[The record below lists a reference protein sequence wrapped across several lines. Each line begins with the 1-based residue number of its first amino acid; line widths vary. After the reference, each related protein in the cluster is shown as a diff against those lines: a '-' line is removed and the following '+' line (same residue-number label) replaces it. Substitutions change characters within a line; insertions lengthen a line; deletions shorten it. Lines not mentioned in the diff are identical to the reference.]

1 MVSCCGDSPYRSPQR
16 MEMTPL
22 ILIILGVSGG
32 YCDSHSMRYYHTTV
46 SSPGSGLPV
55 YSEVGYVDDKEIANY
70 NSDTRQYLPKTEW
83 MKKLG
88 SDYWEGQTQT
98 GRRNEAAS
106 KYNVQT
112 AMRRFN
118 QTGGIHI
125 VQVMKGCKLRDDGT
139 TEGYYHHR
147 YDGREFMSLDTENG
161 IFIPT
166 MNEAQITTQRW
177 NSPEER
183 WGEIQKNYVENIC
196 IEWLKKYINNGRED
210 LEKRV
215 RPEVKVWGHRQSD
228 DVARLECLV
237 YGFHPQL
244 LEVKWVRNGED
255 DVSSYEKTPIL
266 PHPDGTYQIRVSVEV
281 PTREGDTYSCHVEH
295 SSLGNETLR
304 VKWDPSTSD
313 NTPIIIGVVVVGAVL
328 IIGAVIGFL
337 IYRRRSGNTPG
348 GRIINA
354 SARKF
359 EPIGVSSQSESLLD
373 TLHVET
379 PLHPPENSNTSQ
391 ITGTCSVTTINE
403 ENASNVSSN

>member
-118 QTGGIHI
+118 QTG
-125 VQVMKGCKLRDDGT
+125 
-139 TEGYYHHR
+139 
-147 YDGREFMSLDTENG
+147 
-161 IFIPT
+161 
-166 MNEAQITTQRW
+166 
-177 NSPEER
+177 
-183 WGEIQKNYVENIC
+183 
-196 IEWLKKYINNGRED
+196 
-210 LEKRV
+210 V